1 MTPRRHEPN
10 EEAFGSAT
18 ALAGRIRPETRRFES
33 EQPAP
38 AASQYEAIG
47 LVSLG
52 SASQVEIVE
61 GSVRFMVPFT
71 GSLPDE
77 YWLRVF
83 EEAGVAWPVHLREP
97 KLEEVYGIAFGPL
110 PVTEL
115 EEHVEAL
122 KERVAVANHRY
133 RQEVVPELRRQYEE
147 AKRREEEARRLQED
161 VEDRLARLLG

>member
-1 MTPRRHEPN
+1 MTPRRNEPN

-18 ALAGRIRPETRRFES
+18 ALAGRIRPEARHVEP
-33 EQPAP
+33 EQPVAT
-38 AASQYEAIG
+38 ASQYEAIG
-47 LVSLG
+47 LVALG
-52 SASQVEIVE
+52 AAGQVEVVD

-77 YWLRVF
+77 YWLQAF
-83 EEAGVAWPVHLREP
+83 EEAGAAWPAHLRQP

-110 PVTEL
+110 PVAAL

-122 KERVAVANHRY
+122 KQRVEAANHRY
-133 RQEVVPELRRQYEE
+133 RQEVVPELLRQYEE
-147 AKRREEEARRLQED
+147 AKRREEAARRLQED